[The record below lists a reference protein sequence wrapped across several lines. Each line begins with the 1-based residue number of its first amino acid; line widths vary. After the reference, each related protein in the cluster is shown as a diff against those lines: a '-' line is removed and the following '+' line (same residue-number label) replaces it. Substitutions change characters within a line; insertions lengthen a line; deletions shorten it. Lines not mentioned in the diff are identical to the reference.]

1 MAPEIRAAAWLN
13 TQQALSL
20 AELRGRVVALHV
32 FQMLCEPPRIL
43 RRLLRLRME
52 PT

>member
-1 MAPEIRAAAWLN
+1 MVLESSVADE
-13 TQQALSL
+13 ALDGSS
-20 AELRGRVVALHV
+20 VALDSKKNTA
-32 FQMLCEPPRIL
+32 EPPRIL